1 MISLFLENEND
12 TVTNKITAF
21 VQILA
26 GCKKQKVLKSVL
38 VKQSQQN
45 LIKLRL
51 FVLKQYQTTPM
62 QWRDKDTHL
71 EIQWQRVYLRKIH
84 TVGHG

>member
-38 VKQSQQN
+38 VKN
-45 LIKLRL
+45 LNRI
-51 FVLKQYQTTPM
+51 
-62 QWRDKDTHL
+62 
-71 EIQWQRVYLRKIH
+71 
-84 TVGHG
+84 